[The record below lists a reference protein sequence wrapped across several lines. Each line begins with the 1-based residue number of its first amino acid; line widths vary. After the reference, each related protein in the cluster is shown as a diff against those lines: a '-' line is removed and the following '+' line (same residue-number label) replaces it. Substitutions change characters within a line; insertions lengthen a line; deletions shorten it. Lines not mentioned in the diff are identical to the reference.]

1 MCVGYIDPMLEL
13 KSYLSRP
20 KIIETIKK
28 NVRFETAKMI
38 DIFPSEEK
46 DSLILKIVE
55 ECDFWL
61 AHIKE
66 HLALSIISPSLDIAI
81 HETDYPKSFYN
92 KALRI
97 GIYPIS
103 ANPIHWGHLL
113 VALSAIAHY
122 ALDKVVFI
130 IAGDDPRK
138 SCLAPCQWRHYLSD
152 RILMKFNPLLA
163 YCNIARNHNFDGET
177 NIFRFLSLNPFQ
189 KIDAFYISG
198 TDHYYRRDPKK
209 ADKDTIQKLE
219 ENITQ
224 KIYGFNDLMHS
235 ISIIF
240 AKRKG
245 GSDIPV
251 KTRLNV
257 GFIPCLGFDASSTMV
272 RQALNDYPQSQS
284 LALLPYTVYE
294 SILSAREKLF
304 NGKSHS
310 LKMEFQIRKDYV

>member
-1 MCVGYIDPMLEL
+1 MLTLKPCVSGA
-13 KSYLSRP
+13 
-20 KIIETIKK
+20 KIIETIRK

-46 DSLILKIVE
+46 DNLILKIVE
-55 ECDFWL
+55 ECDYLL

-66 HLALSIISPSLDIAI
+66 HLAASIISPSLDIAI
-81 HETDYPKSFYN
+81 RETEFPKSFYS

-97 GIYPIS
+97 GVYPIS

-122 ALDKVVFI
+122 SLDKVVFI

-138 SCLAPCQWRHYLSD
+138 SYLAPCQWRHYLSD
-152 RILMKFNPLLA
+152 LILVKFSPLLA
-163 YCNIARNHNFDGET
+163 YSNIARDHNFDGET

-189 KIDAFYISG
+189 KIDAFYIGG
-198 TDHYYRRDPKK
+198 TDHYYRLDPKK
-209 ADKDTIQKLE
+209 EDKDTIEKLE
-219 ENITQ
+219 ENITR
-224 KIYGFNDLMHS
+224 KAYGFNDIMHS

-251 KTRLNV
+251 NTSLNV
-257 GFIPCLGFDASSTMV
+257 GFIPSLAFDASSTMV
-272 RQALNDYPQSQS
+272 REALGDFTKSES
-284 LALLPYTVYE
+284 LGLLPYTVYE
-294 SILSAREKLF
+294 DILSSKEKLF
-304 NGKSHS
+304 TDSYKNNS
-310 LKMEFQIRKDYV
+310 LNFTSFLAVKRASR